1 MKNNH
6 PKLKWWHKGALVGLG
21 LGAVSMGCMIYFGKS
36 IAPGD
41 IASGYGLLFLVEL
54 PVFPIFWLLLI
65 ILSRDTLQL
74 GFLLAHFIS
83 WIIGG
88 VFYVGIFRWLTKDSQ
103 KNKKQ

>member
-1 MKNNH
+1 MKNDN
-6 PKLKWWHKGALVGLG
+6 PKLKWWQKGALVGLG
-21 LGAVSMGCMIYFGKS
+21 LGAVSMGCMIYFAKS

-41 IASGYGLLFLVEL
+41 ITSGYDLFLIES
-54 PVFPIFWLLLI
+54 PVFPIFWLLLR

-88 VFYVGIFRWLTKDSQ
+88 IFYAGIFKWLTKDSQ